1 MNNQT
6 KEEIISEVD
15 EDLQLQSGLVLG
27 SKAKEC
33 LSQNGVLYMTPDQI
47 KPFLTKL
54 REYLTLTQENERVW
68 TLGRITDVG
77 NNYITSYVLII
88 QNSTN

>member
-54 REYLTLTQENERVW
+54 REYLTLTLKLES
-68 TLGRITDVG
+68 TLKNQSPRQLWFCW
-77 NNYITSYVLII
+77 S
-88 QNSTN
+88 

>member
-54 REYLTLTQENERVW
+54 REYLTLTLKLES
-68 TLGRITDVG
+68 TLKNQSPRQ
-77 NNYITSYVLII
+77 LWFCWP
-88 QNSTN
+88 